1 MEMYSVEDIQSL
13 LGCSRKKT
21 YLIVNNSTFPKI
33 KIGRQFFIP
42 KSEYQKWVKRNLYKS
57 IEL

>member
-1 MEMYSVEDIQSL
+1 MEMYTVEDIQSL
-13 LGCSRKKT
+13 MGCSRKKA

-42 KSEYQKWVKRNLYKS
+42 KSEYQKWVKRHLYKS
-57 IEL
+57 IAL